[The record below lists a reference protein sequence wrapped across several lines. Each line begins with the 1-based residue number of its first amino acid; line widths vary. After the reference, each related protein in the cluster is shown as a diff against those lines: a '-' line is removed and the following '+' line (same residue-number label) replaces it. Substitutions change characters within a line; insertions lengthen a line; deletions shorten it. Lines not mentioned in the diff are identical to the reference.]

1 MLSVT
6 QACCYVP
13 IEYGVI
19 VAHAI
24 VLIWTCTE
32 RIIGAPTAYGQ
43 NERSVISFALL
54 RPHKLYKPFLR
65 RTEFLIVLIEECYTE
80 SHILVLDRNKA
91 EVFEKLS
98 HGDGYADQ
106 YAFVLIGKTAK
117 QVHICRAKSN
127 VRLKSVLCCLF
138 TDDLRKMGLSANTF
152 YRRVREYEAE
162 HGIAEPTSA

>member
-1 MLSVT
+1 MLK
-6 QACCYVP
+6 
-13 IEYGVI
+13 
-19 VAHAI
+19 
-24 VLIWTCTE
+24 WTCVK
-32 RIIGAPTAYGQ
+32 RILCAPLDYGQ
-43 NERSVISFALL
+43 NERPVISFALL

-91 EVFEKLS
+91 EVFEKLC

-117 QVHICRAKSN
+117 QVHICQAKSN
-127 VRLKSVLCCLF
+127 VRLKSVLCCFF